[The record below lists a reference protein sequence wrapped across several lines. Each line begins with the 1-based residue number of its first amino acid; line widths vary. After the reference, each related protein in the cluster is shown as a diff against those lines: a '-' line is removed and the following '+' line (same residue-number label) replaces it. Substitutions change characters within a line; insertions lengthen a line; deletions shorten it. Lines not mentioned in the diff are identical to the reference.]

1 MYVNRKILSTA
12 DNLNFYVGASR
23 ARFFLSI
30 LCQMSD
36 EDCMATLN
44 ELDDVTSMVK
54 RPKKALAA
62 ALNALLVV

>member
-44 ELDDVTSMVK
+44 ELDAVTSMVK